1 MGDAMS
7 VSSAVRRGNAALVCA
22 ASAVWLLVGC
32 GSSSGGAAASGDA
45 SSTGVNT
52 GDGAGSLG
60 ADAEGADAGPEADA
74 NPATTND
81 AVAPTDASGPVESGA
96 PDGATASGAWVM
108 GYYAVW
114 DEPANGGFYPLSAI
128 DWDALTHVATAFY
141 LPDGNGGLGSGSF
154 DAATAAQIITAA
166 HAHGKKAI
174 ASIGG
179 ADSGAMFEGCTS
191 QANLSKFV
199 TNLETLVTRGYDGID
214 IDWEGGNLSVTQDQ
228 TLEQSLIMAIRAAS
242 PGIILTFTAGY
253 ENENLL
259 DDLSFYGTIAPE
271 IDRLNLMTYGMSGA
285 WQGWESWHSSPLHWN
300 KGSSTPTGI
309 DSSVSQYLAA
319 RVPAS
324 KLGVGAGFYG
334 ECYTSPVSAPV
345 QTLGSSQVSASDGT
359 MAYRNIM
366 ASYYSQ
372 SAYHYDSAA
381 DVPYL
386 SLSGSNAE
394 KCTYVSYEDATS
406 LAAKGA
412 WVKAQGLGGVIIWTI
427 SEGYMS
433 SGATVKAQNPLLE
446 ALSTSLQ

>member
-1 MGDAMS
+1 MIPS
-7 VSSAVRRGNAALVCA
+7 PTLRRANVTLGCIFSA
-22 ASAVWLLVGC
+22 ASLLVGC
-32 GSSSGGAAASGDA
+32 GSSSGGAAASTDA
-45 SSTGVNT
+45 GGAGSTV
-52 GDGAGSLG
+52 GDGAGSSNPGDDAAG
-60 ADAEGADAGPEADA
+60 ADASSPSDAA
-74 NPATTND
+74 PATGSD
-81 AVAPTDASGPVESGA
+81 AAASTDATGSVEGGTA
-96 PDGATASGAWVM
+96 DGATVSAAWVM

-114 DEPANGGFYPLSAI
+114 DEPANGGFYPLSAV
-128 DWDALTHVATAFY
+128 DWDALTHIATAFY

-154 DAATAAQIITAA
+154 DAATAAQVISAA
-166 HAHGKKAI
+166 HSHGKKAI

-179 ADSGAMFEGCTS
+179 AGSGPTFEGCAS
-191 QANLSKFV
+191 KANLSKFV
-199 TNLETLVTRGYDGID
+199 TSLEGLITMGYDGLD
-214 IDWEGGNLSVTQDQ
+214 IDWEGGNLTVAQDQ
-228 TLEQSLIMAIRAAS
+228 TLEEALIMAIRAAS
-242 PGIILTFTAGY
+242 PSIILTFTAGY
-253 ENENLL
+253 ENENVL

-285 WQGWESWHSSPLHWN
+285 WEGWESWHSSPLHWN
-300 KGSSTPTGI
+300 MVSSTPTGI
-309 DSSVSQYLAA
+309 DSSVSHYLAA
-319 RVPAS
+319 HVPAA

-345 QTLGSSQVSASDGT
+345 QALGSSQVSASDGT

-433 SGATVKAQNPLLE
+433 SGANVKAQNPLLE

>member
-1 MGDAMS
+1 MS

-60 ADAEGADAGPEADA
+60 PGADAEGADAGPGADA
-74 NPATTND
+74 NPATTHD
-81 AVAPTDASGPVESGA
+81 AVAPTEASGSVESGA
-96 PDGATASGAWVM
+96 ADGATVSGAWVM

-179 ADSGAMFEGCTS
+179 ADSGAMFEGCAS

-199 TNLETLVTRGYDGID
+199 TNLEALVTMGYDGID
-214 IDWEGGNLSVTQDQ
+214 IDWEGGNLSVAQDQ

-285 WQGWESWHSSPLHWN
+285 WQGWESWHSSPLHCN

>member
-1 MGDAMS
+1 MA
-7 VSSAVRRGNAALVCA
+7 
-22 ASAVWLLVGC
+22 
-32 GSSSGGAAASGDA
+32 
-45 SSTGVNT
+45 
-52 GDGAGSLG
+52 
-60 ADAEGADAGPEADA
+60 AGPDA
-74 NPATTND
+74 TGESAAPDAT
-81 AVAPTDASGPVESGA
+81 AAVESGA
-96 PDGATASGAWVM
+96 PDGAPGSGASQAWVM

-128 DWDALTHVATAFY
+128 DWGALTHVATAFY

-154 DAATAAQIITAA
+154 DAATAAQIIATA
-166 HAHGKKAI
+166 HSHGKKAI

-179 ADSGAMFEGCTS
+179 SDSGARFEGSTQS
-191 QANLSKFV
+191 NLSKFV
-199 TNLETLVTRGYDGID
+199 TSLESLISMGYDGLD

-228 TLEQSLIMAIRAAS
+228 TLEQSLITAIRAAS
-242 PGIILTFTAGY
+242 PGILLTMTAGY

-259 DDLSFYGTIAPE
+259 DDLSFYGTIAPQL
-271 IDRLNLMTYGMSGA
+271 DRLNLMTYGMSGA
-285 WQGWESWHSSPLHWN
+285 WQGWQSWHSSPLHWN

-309 DSSVSQYLAA
+309 DSSVAHYLAA
-319 RVPAS
+319 HVPAS

-334 ECYTSPVSAPV
+334 ECYTSPVSAPG
-345 QTLGSSQVSASDGT
+345 QSLGASQVAASDGS

-381 DVPYL
+381 EVPYL
-386 SLSGSNAE
+386 SLSTSNPA

-433 SGATVKAQNPLLE
+433 SGASVAAQNPLLE
-446 ALSTSLQ
+446 ALSAAMR